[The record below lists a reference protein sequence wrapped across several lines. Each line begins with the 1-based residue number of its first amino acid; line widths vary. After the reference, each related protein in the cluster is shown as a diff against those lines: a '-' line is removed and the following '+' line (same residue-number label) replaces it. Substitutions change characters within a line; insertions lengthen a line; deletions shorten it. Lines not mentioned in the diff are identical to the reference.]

1 MKILRMELLRKY
13 RYPAL
18 ILLLGL
24 ALLLIPSGGKQK
36 QDETV
41 SEVTESGFSLSEYTR
56 EMEELLSEVQGAG
69 EVHLLLSLDTDGETS
84 YLSDRTESV
93 SGDSSQTQLET
104 VLTHEGGDQ
113 LPVVEKK
120 TYPKFRGAV
129 VVCSGADEAAVT
141 LRVKEAVSCLTGL
154 GMDRITVLKLR

>member
-1 MKILRMELLRKY
+1 MKKLRIDRKY
-13 RYPAL
+13 LYPAL

-24 ALLLIPSGGKQK
+24 ALLLIPSGSKRS
-36 QDETV
+36 ETETAP
-41 SEVTESGFSLSEYTR
+41 EVTESGFSLSEYTR
-56 EMEELLSEVQGAG
+56 EMETLLCQVQGAG
-69 EVHLLLSLDTDGETS
+69 EVHLLLSLDTDGETA
-84 YLSDRTESV
+84 YLYDRTESV
-93 SGDSSQTQLET
+93 SGDSGQTQLET
-104 VLTHEGGDQ
+104 VLTHEDGNQ
-113 LPVVEKK
+113 LPVVEKR